1 MVWLKSSMF
10 ELVLL
15 NLVAS
20 PMMTALRVLGGWAD
34 L

>member
-1 MVWLKSSMF
+1 MVSSTL

-20 PMMTALRVLGGWAD
+20 TVMTALRVLGGWAD